1 MKNNTL
7 WLLDYGALGWDD
19 NEKDAEDIDRKV
31 TSEGM
36 LMAIL
41 NYHQY
46 FSQNGNNPQRINK
59 TSKALKLHRHTI
71 ERIVKRGFA
80 QKSKREEN
88 LKRKKNYLELIITGK
103 ASFVR
108 RFVAST
114 VKLLL

>member
-19 NEKDAEDIDRKV
+19 NEKDTEDIDRKV
-31 TSEGM
+31 KSEGM
-36 LMAIL
+36 QMAIL
-41 NYHQY
+41 NDHQY
-46 FSQNGNNPQRINK
+46 FSQNGKSPHRINE
-59 TSKALKLHRHTI
+59 TSKALKLHRHTT

-108 RFVAST
+108 RFIAST
-114 VKLLL
+114 VKLLR